1 MSRKR
6 ETSTNP
12 VVAYALASSQL
23 HLLRS
28 TQLTRRARLFL
39 SRRPKAR
46 VPAELLPAIS
56 TSFVEHCLRLVS
68 ALAAGALLFT
78 RPRFVLSTPF
88 CLLSGARKRQVA
100 VGPQAKPARHAFCHR
115 LHRGLSFAVS
125 LFFSFLLS
133 GCLAGLLGGRR
144 MVVSRRWAALV
155 VLSGADLSPP
165 PAPVA

>member
-1 MSRKR
+1 M
-6 ETSTNP
+6 
-12 VVAYALASSQL
+12 
-23 HLLRS
+23 
-28 TQLTRRARLFL
+28 
-39 SRRPKAR
+39 
-46 VPAELLPAIS
+46 LPAIS

-125 LFFSFLLS
+125 LFFSFFPLRVFSWASGWQTHGRFASLGSAGSAIRCGPFPSACAGCINANVCCLWNDAERACCALLFAHFIR
-133 GCLAGLLGGRR
+133 CERR
-144 MVVSRRWAALV
+144 RTLP
-155 VLSGADLSPP
+155 GAQP
-165 PAPVA
+165 